1 MLASAILDRRQLLRG
16 GANLGALV
24 ITGPARAQA
33 APRRGGVLR
42 ISVDQAAA
50 KLNPLLTRVNPEY
63 LLAELLYSGLT
74 RLGTDMTP
82 EADLAAS
89 WAPPRTSPNGP
100 SSYARTSSF
109 TTARPALRP
118 TSWRAS

>member
-1 MLASAILDRRQLLRG
+1 MSGSMLDRRQLLRT
-16 GANLGALV
+16 GAALGALAL
-24 ITGPARAQA
+24 GSRARAQGTA
-33 APRRGGVLR
+33 ARRGGVLR

-82 EADLAAS
+82 EPDLAES
-89 WAPPRTSPNGP
+89 WGSLR
-100 SSYARTSSF
+100 
-109 TTARPALRP
+109 RPCRMDL
-118 TSWRAS
+118 